1 MNVSPKGWKF
11 QTLHPI
17 WNSENQ
23 MSESE
28 VHPVDIKQR
37 AMLLASHKGAVTAQS
52 TIAVFAFITFQTH
65 ENDVATTV
73 VTKKRQLDHQI
84 VPTGGHEI
92 NPAERRAVQTFKS
105 HFTSIIDK
113 LDAKFSSDAWDHPTP
128 QTNMTLNVLRPCDVN
143 VAHSTCSHLHGTFDF
158 GTHPPALLG
167 CRSTAHES

>member
-52 TIAVFAFITFQTH
+52 TIPVLHASLFQDLQNHLATVCLFEMGVEKPKSKSTKIWLIRGGFR
-65 ENDVATTV
+65 EN
-73 VTKKRQLDHQI
+73 
-84 VPTGGHEI
+84 
-92 NPAERRAVQTFKS
+92 
-105 HFTSIIDK
+105 
-113 LDAKFSSDAWDHPTP
+113 
-128 QTNMTLNVLRPCDVN
+128 
-143 VAHSTCSHLHGTFDF
+143 
-158 GTHPPALLG
+158 
-167 CRSTAHES
+167 